1 LKDIPAALLLLG
13 AAIVSPLCGADEA
26 MMVVATRYLQ
36 AEGVSHA
43 HLYLYKEDG
52 TFVRQLT
59 KFEKGQD
66 HAPLFSPDGK
76 EILFLHTPDSED
88 EGGKNVTDA
97 KSPASLEPWRI
108 ETSGK
113 GLKKLPEL
121 PDWYRTARNADHFT
135 PWFPDNW
142 PTNAP
147 APGHPDKGWERKF
160 SELPTRAEIDS
171 LPVTRVTSPGGV
183 YELILKLGP
192 DDLGFNGP
200 GNGKFYELSNLRSGK
215 SWRLGELPGFL
226 GLTDL
231 LHESSHPQ
239 TLFLQQGALNVVFF
253 SLHMGSTFGE
263 ACIALDLK
271 KPSLLALPGHQV
283 AWRDD
288 RKVPSTLPEHGDNP
302 GNAIPMALP
311 GEPFFLVLGMNRYE
325 PIPGSK
331 KTANISYLT
340 RFDAALNETP
350 YVQLRTA
357 PIFYGASLYRP
368 GKSPAVIKIGQNI
381 GRD

>member
-1 LKDIPAALLLLG
+1 
-13 AAIVSPLCGADEA
+13 
-26 MMVVATRYLQ
+26 MVVATRYLQ

-43 HLYLYKEDG
+43 RLYLYKEEG
-52 TFVRQLT
+52 TFLCQLT
-59 KFEKGQD
+59 KFEKGHD
-66 HAPLFSPDGK
+66 HDPLFSPDGK
-76 EILFLHTPDSED
+76 EIVFLHTPDSEV
-88 EGGKNVTDA
+88 EGGKNVADA
-97 KSPASLEPWRI
+97 KSPASVEPWRI
-108 ETSGK
+108 EPTGK

-121 PDWYRTARNADHFT
+121 PDWYRTARNADYFT

-147 APGHPDKGWERKF
+147 APGHPDKVWERKS
-160 SELPTRAEIDS
+160 SEPPTWAEIDS
-171 LPVTRVTSPGGV
+171 LPVTRVSSPGGV

-192 DDLGFNGP
+192 EDLGFNGP
-200 GNGKFYELSNLRSGK
+200 GNGKFYEFRNLRSGK

-253 SLHMGSTFGE
+253 SLHIGSTDGDW
-263 ACIALDLK
+263 CIALDLSV
-271 KPSLLALPGHQV
+271 PSLHVLPGNSV
-283 AWRDD
+283 ALRQEEGASKA
-288 RKVPSTLPEHGDNP
+288 RG
-302 GNAIPMALP
+302 GNAMPIPLP
-311 GEPFFLVLGMNRYE
+311 GEPFFLVLGTNRYE

-340 RFDAALNETP
+340 RFDAALNGTP

-368 GKSPAVIKIGQNI
+368 GKSPAVMKIGQNI